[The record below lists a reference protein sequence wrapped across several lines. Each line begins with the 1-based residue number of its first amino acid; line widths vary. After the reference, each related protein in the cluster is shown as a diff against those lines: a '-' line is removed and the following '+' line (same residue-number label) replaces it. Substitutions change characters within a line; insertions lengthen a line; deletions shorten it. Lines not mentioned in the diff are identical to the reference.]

1 MEILRI
7 FPEEIQTAIETEI
20 RDVDSIQEIR
30 LRNNRKLIIKESQR
44 EIKLPL
50 TITMSDIRK
59 ILEYVSRYSIYAYE
73 DELKQ
78 GYITIEGGH
87 RIGICGKIVMDTSTL
102 SIKNINYISSIN
114 IRVAMEHKGIA
125 DYVLPAIID
134 GDNVCHTLIISPPC
148 CGKTTLLR
156 DIIRQ
161 LSDGSRFLAGI
172 DVGVVDERSEIAASH
187 LGTAYNDVGSRTDIL
202 DCCPKEIGMLMLIR
216 SMSPKVIAVD
226 EIGGIRDIEAIR
238 YVINSGCRII
248 ATVHGR
254 TLSEVINKPYLG
266 ELIKDSTFERII
278 TIGNDYKKNI
288 YVNKNGKIMKIN
300 KNVG

>member
-1 MEILRI
+1 MFKHNKVKLS
-7 FPEEIQTAIETEI
+7 A
-20 RDVDSIQEIR
+20 
-30 LRNNRKLIIKESQR
+30 LII
-44 EIKLPL
+44 
-50 TITMSDIRK
+50 
-59 ILEYVSRYSIYAYE
+59 A
-73 DELKQ
+73 
-78 GYITIEGGH
+78 
-87 RIGICGKIVMDTSTL
+87 IVVFGVIFSTL
-102 SIKNINYISSIN
+102 ASTVLFGVFYKQSMFNSAYISSERSVSQTNETVSNYISSIN

-226 EIGGIRDIEAIR
+226 EIGGIKDIEAIR

-288 YVNKNGKIMKIN
+288 YVNKNGKIMQIN
-300 KNVG
+300 KNVGWKTMLFCVILL